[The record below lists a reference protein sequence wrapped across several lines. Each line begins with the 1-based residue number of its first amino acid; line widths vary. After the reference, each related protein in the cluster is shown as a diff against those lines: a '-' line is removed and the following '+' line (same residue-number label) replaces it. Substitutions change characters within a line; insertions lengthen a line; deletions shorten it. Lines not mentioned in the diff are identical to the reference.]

1 MNPAYEFEFTVGET
15 YENEKGLFSVISIEK
30 EDMVIRWKTGE
41 EIETSI
47 EFQGRIQKR
56 RQWEKALQQER
67 AAVAKPAPKNAK
79 ASKSNQK
86 TPSAKQENRPD

>member
-1 MNPAYEFEFTVGET
+1 
-15 YENEKGLFSVISIEK
+15 
-30 EDMVIRWKTGE
+30 MVIRWKTGE

-56 RQWEKALQQER
+56 RQWEKTLQQER
-67 AAVAKPAPKNAK
+67 AAVAKPAPQKAK

-86 TPSAKQENRPD
+86 NTICGTRKSPRVG